1 MLIEFFVGLVQSN
14 IVNLLLCIVLVTFG
28 YNCLTMVPI
37 SLIKK
42 HIIIGIFF
50 LLAFF
55 QAFGQQ
61 KNDTLFNNQG
71 LKKLVALNNWY
82 YRNVRQ
88 YDSIKAFQAFDDLQK
103 RATKTD
109 DEICLAAVTFYRGQ
123 YLAIKGN
130 NDSLG
135 MRDMELGIKMA
146 EHNQQTLQAAEF
158 SHHLGYYYFIKGKYS
173 AALSYMLKANYV
185 FQHIGYG
192 QIEEPGYLLYRL
204 AFVYYHL
211 RNYHEALKHLQTAL
225 KYPKNRTVV
234 DIYILN
240 TLGLSYRELYRPD
253 SAKHYFLLA
262 KAKAVATRD
271 TAWMGIISG
280 NIGNLHLKAHDYAGA
295 FPFFEHYYKYSL
307 ISKDKACI
315 AEAMMGLADIAVFY
329 GHYDEALKRLKEADA
344 TYHTK
349 PGEVQVEDYIKL
361 GYLYNIFS
369 RAWEG
374 KGDAQQS
381 LYYRKL
387 ADGVRD
393 SIDRRVQLSNNVA
406 IQQLLE
412 AEQHNSEI
420 KLLEKE
426 KHTALLKQYF
436 LVAATILLI
445 IIFLL
450 IYNRQ
455 SLKRK
460 RDKAFLEK
468 KEVILQ
474 AEKEKIEANL
484 KHATA
489 MLNSYVENLQQ
500 KTALLE
506 QVQIKM
512 QALQQSAVD
521 QDEELL
527 FLQRLNYATILTE
540 DQWHEFRELF
550 EKVHAGFFIKLKT
563 AYPHLTP
570 AETRLCALTKL
581 QLGTKEIAAILG
593 VNADTIK
600 KTRQR
605 LRKKIGIAEDI
616 GLETVINSL

>member
-1 MLIEFFVGLVQSN
+1 M
-14 IVNLLLCIVLVTFG
+14 T
-28 YNCLTMVPI
+28 PI

-42 HIIIGIFF
+42 QLVICLFF
-50 LLAFF
+50 LLGFF
-55 QAFGQQ
+55 SAFGQNQ
-61 KNDTLFNNQG
+61 NDTLLNSQG
-71 LKKLVALNNWY
+71 LQKLTALNNWY

-88 YDSIKAFQAFDDLQK
+88 YDSVKAFQAFSNLQK
-103 RATKTD
+103 QAIKAD
-109 DEICLAAVTFYRGQ
+109 DKICLAAVTFYRGQ
-123 YLAIKGN
+123 YLAIKIN
-130 NDSLG
+130 QDSLG
-135 MRDMELGIKMA
+135 VNSMKQGIKMA
-146 EHNQQTLQAAEF
+146 ELNKQTLQAAEF

-173 AALSYMLKANYV
+173 SALSYMLKANYV

-211 RNYHEALKHLQTAL
+211 RNYHEALKHLQIAV
-225 KYPKNRTVV
+225 KYPKNRPVV

-240 TLGLSYRELYRPD
+240 TLGLSYRELYQPD

-280 NIGNLHLKAHDYAGA
+280 NLGNLHLKAHDYAGA
-295 FPFFEHYYKYSL
+295 FPFFENYYKYSL

-315 AEAMMGLADIAVFY
+315 AEALMGLADIAVFY
-329 GHYDEALKRLKEADA
+329 KRYDEALKRLKDADA

-349 PGEVQVEDYIKL
+349 PGNIQVEDYIKL

-374 KGDAQQS
+374 KGNAQQS

-436 LVAATILLI
+436 LVAATILLV

-460 RDKAFLEK
+460 KDKAFLEK

-474 AEKEKIEANL
+474 AEKEKIEAEL
-484 KHATA
+484 KHATE

-500 KTALLE
+500 KTALLD
-506 QVQIKM
+506 QVQTEM
-512 QALQQSAVD
+512 QVIQQSAVGT
-521 QDEELL
+521 DEELL
-527 FLQRLNYATILTE
+527 FLQRLNDATILTE
-540 DQWHEFRELF
+540 EQWHEFRALF

-563 AYPHLTP
+563 TYPHLTP

-605 LRKKIGIAEDI
+605 LRKKIEIAEDVA
-616 GLETVINSL
+616 LETVINIL

>member
-1 MLIEFFVGLVQSN
+1 M
-14 IVNLLLCIVLVTFG
+14 T
-28 YNCLTMVPI
+28 PI

-42 HIIIGIFF
+42 QLVICLFF
-50 LLAFF
+50 LLGFF
-55 QAFGQQ
+55 QAFSQN
-61 KNDTLFNNQG
+61 KNGDTLLNNEG
-71 LKKLVALNNWY
+71 LKKLAALSNWY

-88 YDSIKAFQAFDDLQK
+88 YDSVKAFKAFEDLQQ
-103 RATKTD
+103 RATKAD
-109 DEICLAAVTFYRGQ
+109 DKVCLAAVVFYRGQ
-123 YLAIKGN
+123 YQAIKIN
-130 NDSLG
+130 QDSLG
-135 MRDMELGIKMA
+135 VNSMKRGIKMA
-146 EHNQQTLQAAEF
+146 ELNRQTLQAAEF

-173 AALSYMLKANYV
+173 TALSYMLKANYV

-225 KYPKNRTVV
+225 KYPKNRPVV

-240 TLGLSYRELYRPD
+240 TLGLSYRELYQPD

-280 NIGNLHLKAHDYAGA
+280 NIGNLHLKAHDYSGA
-295 FPFFEHYYKYSL
+295 LPFFEHYYKYSL
-307 ISKDKACI
+307 ISKDKTCI
-315 AEAMMGLADIAVFY
+315 AEALMGLADIAVFY
-329 GHYDEALKRLKEADA
+329 KRYDEALKRLKDADD

-349 PGEVQVEDYIKL
+349 PGNIQVEDYIKL

-374 KGDAQQS
+374 KGNAQQS

-412 AEQHNSEI
+412 AEQHSSEI

-436 LVAATILLI
+436 LVAATILLV

-450 IYNRQ
+450 VYNRQ

-460 RDKAFLEK
+460 KDKAFLEK

-474 AEKEKIEANL
+474 AEKEKIEAEL
-484 KHATA
+484 KHATE

-500 KTALLE
+500 KTALLD
-506 QVQIKM
+506 QVQTEM
-512 QALQQSAVD
+512 QLLQQSVVD
-521 QDEELL
+521 PDEELL
-527 FLQRLNYATILTE
+527 FLQRLNDSTILTE
-540 DQWHEFRELF
+540 EQWHEFRELF

-563 AYPHLTP
+563 TYPNLTP

-605 LRKKIGIAEDI
+605 LRKKIDITEDI
-616 GLETVINSL
+616 ALETVVNTL

>member
-1 MLIEFFVGLVQSN
+1 MMS
-14 IVNLLLCIVLVTFG
+14 
-28 YNCLTMVPI
+28 I

-42 HIIIGIFF
+42 QIVICILF

-55 QAFGQQ
+55 QALGQN
-61 KNDTLFNNQG
+61 KSNDTLLNSNG
-71 LKKLVALNNWY
+71 PKKLIKLNNWY
-82 YRNVRQ
+82 YRNIRQ
-88 YDSIKAFQAFDDLQK
+88 YDSVQAFQAFDKLQK
-103 RATKTD
+103 QATSID
-109 DEICLAAVTFYRGQ
+109 DKVCLAAVAFYRGQ
-123 YLAIKGN
+123 YLAIKCN
-130 NDSLG
+130 NDTLG
-135 MRDMELGIKMA
+135 INNMQQGIKMA
-146 EHNQQTLQAAEF
+146 EHNQQALQAAEF
-158 SHHLGYYYFIKGKYS
+158 SHHLGYYYFIKKKY
-173 AALSYMLKANYV
+173 AIALSYMLKANYV
-185 FQHIGYG
+185 FQHIGYTE
-192 QIEEPGYLLYRL
+192 IEDPGYLLYRL

-225 KYPKNRTVV
+225 KYPSNRPVV

-240 TLGLSYRELYRPD
+240 TLGLSYRELYKPD
-253 SAKHYFLLA
+253 SARHYFLLA
-262 KAKAVATRD
+262 KAKAVEVKD

-295 FPFFEHYYKYSL
+295 APFLNNYYKYSL

-315 AEAMMGLADIAVFY
+315 SEALMGLADVAVFY
-329 GHYDEALKRLKEADA
+329 GRYDEALKRLKEADD

-349 PGEVQVEDYIKL
+349 PGDIQVEDYIKL

-374 KGDAQQS
+374 KGNTSQS

-387 ADGVRD
+387 ADGIRD

-412 AEQHNSEI
+412 AEQHNNEI

-436 LVAATILLI
+436 LIAATILLL

-460 RDKAFLEK
+460 KDKAFLEK
-468 KEVILQ
+468 KEVILR
-474 AEKEKIEANL
+474 AEKEKIEADL
-484 KHATA
+484 KHAAA

-500 KTALLE
+500 KTTLLE
-506 QVQIKM
+506 QVQIEM
-512 QALQQSAVD
+512 QALQQIIVHP
-521 QDEELL
+521 DEELQ

-540 DQWHEFRELF
+540 EQWHEFRDLF
-550 EKVHAGFFIKLKT
+550 EKVHAGFLIKLKT
-563 AYPHLTP
+563 TYPHLTP
-570 AETRLCALTKL
+570 AETRLCAMTKL

-593 VNADTIK
+593 VSADTVK

-616 GLETVINSL
+616 ALETVIHSL